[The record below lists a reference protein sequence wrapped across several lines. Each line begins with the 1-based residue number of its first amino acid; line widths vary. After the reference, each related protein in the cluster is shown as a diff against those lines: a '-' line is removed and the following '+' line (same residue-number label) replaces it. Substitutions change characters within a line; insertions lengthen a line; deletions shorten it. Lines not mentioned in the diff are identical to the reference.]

1 MFTRNILISHIF
13 HSRSC
18 YVRSELEI
26 VNKEIDELKKRL
38 AEKEAEAAKLSV
50 VIAHHDAAIVEVRN
64 EFIRQVDRVSK
75 KDLELKEQRNGWDA
89 DTKDLEL
96 MTELH
101 KREVEAYSEE
111 LRKRVQLMN
120 RIKDEV
126 NIAEKVE
133 TIIANE
139 LAVGKGLSPDLL
151 EQHAAVVK
159 CRVDAVQANEELRV
173 ALAWVECLRE
183 ELIQIDKT
191 IPLLEEERRFAVSNR
206 AFKAAAKAC
215 KEIMDAVTR

>member
-1 MFTRNILISHIF
+1 M
-13 HSRSC
+13 
-18 YVRSELEI
+18 
-26 VNKEIDELKKRL
+26 
-38 AEKEAEAAKLSV
+38 
-50 VIAHHDAAIVEVRN
+50 
-64 EFIRQVDRVSK
+64 DRVSK

-89 DTKDLEL
+89 DTKELEQ
-96 MTELH
+96 MTEVH
-101 KREVEAYSEE
+101 KREVEAHSEK

-139 LAVGKGLSPDLL
+139 LGVGKGVQLEEKSSDLL
-151 EQHAAVVK
+151 EQHTAVVK

-173 ALAWVECLRE
+173 ALAWVECLRD